1 MSKLSKLSYYRI
13 WSFHPIFR
21 SIDFVRSKKVSS
33 INWYQRWK
41 AATGQGVA
49 ATRQAGKK
57 SSIFFLEE
65 WMSKVNM
72 EADDEEGVDAISLFF
87 ACIENHSINA
97 SLWDWLSEGRG
108 ISPLPPSLQSQKKA
122 GRYRGSE
129 FYLFCIYDFR
139 KLITDSFAR
148 HPTLTSIKIFD
159 LGQSVQV
166 NWTNAMDSNK
176 HA

>member
-1 MSKLSKLSYYRI
+1 MLSQKKLVKPVSKLSKLSYYRR

-57 SSIFFLEE
+57 KQHFLFG
-65 WMSKVNM
+65 
-72 EADDEEGVDAISLFF
+72 GVDVQSQYGGWWWRGRRCHQPFF

-108 ISPLPPSLQSQKKA
+108 EEYHPSLPPSQAKKKQVVIVD
-122 GRYRGSE
+122 RN
-129 FYLFCIYDFR
+129 FIY
-139 KLITDSFAR
+139 FAF
-148 HPTLTSIKIFD
+148 TTF
-159 LGQSVQV
+159 G
-166 NWTNAMDSNK
+166 N
-176 HA
+176 